1 MPFNTAEHERF
12 SRPVAV
18 VASVVSVVIA
28 LVLITAAAGDALLG
42 FADFWCGVIALLS
55 FTGAVVWGQISID
68 RRVLTPRH
76 RLWAQAVHRA
86 VGVLGLGSLAL
97 HVVAKIACGQASPAA
112 VVPFAESR
120 GRFLVGLGALALY
133 LMLAA
138 AVTGAARSVF
148 VERQHPR
155 RWRWLHGAAY
165 LGWGSALVH
174 GLKAGRPVSTP
185 WVTVGYGACLLA
197 VVAVLVWRAVRPASA
212 GLRPATTPL
221 LGPGRG
227 HRRAGRA
234 GGNRRAGRGREMVP
248 ASARLEP
255 LPVPPPRPQPAAG
268 QGAEPEP
275 IALPFSPPLRS
286 PHPQPGALGRI
297 PSPRPAQDFLQ
308 TWPGTPVDRPHPP
321 QSATPA
327 PTPPGPAQDFLQTW
341 PGTPL
346 HQPSSVTPAHMP
358 QPVQQPQLPNPVAPV
373 HMPHPDPSQDLQA
386 RPGTPVGRP
395 HDTWHSALPQDTTEM
410 PTPFTG
416 GRR

>member
-1 MPFNTAEHERF
+1 MPFNTAEHARF

-28 LVLITAAAGDALLG
+28 LALIPATAVDALLG
-42 FADFWCGVIALLS
+42 FADFWCGVIALMS
-55 FTGAVVWGQISID
+55 FTGAVVWGQISIE

-86 VGVLGLGSLAL
+86 MGVLGLGSLAL
-97 HVVAKIACGQASPAA
+97 HVAAKIVCGQASPAA
-112 VVPFAESR
+112 VVPFAEPR

-138 AVTGAARSVF
+138 AVTGATRSAF

-165 LGWGSALVH
+165 LGWASSLVH

-227 HRRAGRA
+227 HRRAGRT
-234 GGNRRAGRGREMVP
+234 GGDRRAGRRRRTVP
-248 ASARLEP
+248 TSARLEP
-255 LPVPPPRPQPAAG
+255 AVPPSRPQPAAE
-268 QGAEPEP
+268 QGASQE
-275 IALPFSPPLRS
+275 AVVLPFSPPLRS
-286 PHPQPGALGRI
+286 PHPQPGARGRI
-297 PSPRPAQDFLQ
+297 PAPRPAPDLPHTWTGAPLQQPRPVAPAHMPHPVRQPQLPDPVTPVHMPRPVPAQDLQ
-308 TWPGTPVDRPHPP
+308 SRQGTPVD
-321 QSATPA
+321 Q
-327 PTPPGPAQDFLQTW
+327 
-341 PGTPL
+341 
-346 HQPSSVTPAHMP
+346 
-358 QPVQQPQLPNPVAPV
+358 
-373 HMPHPDPSQDLQA
+373 
-386 RPGTPVGRP
+386 P
-395 HDTWHSALPQDTTEM
+395 HDTWQSTSAQDSAEM
-410 PTPFTG
+410 PTSFTG
-416 GRR
+416 RRW